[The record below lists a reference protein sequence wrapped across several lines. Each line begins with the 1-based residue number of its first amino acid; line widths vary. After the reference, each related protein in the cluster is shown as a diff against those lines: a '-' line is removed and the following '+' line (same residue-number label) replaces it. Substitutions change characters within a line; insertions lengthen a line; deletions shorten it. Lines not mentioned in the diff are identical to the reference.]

1 MKIISLGVEEGL
13 FDEDSKAR
21 TRILSYGKLFDEY
34 HIVAFTNTKRD
45 KFQIA
50 NVSIYPIFAKNKV
63 RALLEA
69 YKQIRNIIQ
78 KKSNANTVIT
88 SQDPF
93 EIGLLAYF
101 VAKRFTLPLQLQ
113 IHINFFTPE
122 FKQESMRHSWQASIA
137 NYVLPKAQGIRSV
150 SEQITKYLV
159 TQLAISPKKIT
170 TLPIATDIGYFSEV
184 MQLSRPKEIPEKA
197 KVILMASR
205 FEKQKNISLG
215 LEAFAKFAKQ
225 HSDAFLILIGKGS
238 QESVI
243 KNLIMNLCIENKV
256 ILLPWVND
264 LRPWYQFADV
274 FLLTSNYESWGMTVV
289 ESIASGAPVIATT
302 VGCVEEIIKD
312 GVNGYKV
319 NVGDKDMLVERLTQV
334 LYDST
339 FKRAD
344 VRASL
349 NVLDTEAYMQTYQ
362 EALKKLL

>member
-13 FDEDSKAR
+13 FDESSKVR
-21 TRILSYGKLFDEY
+21 ERILSYGKLFDEY
-34 HIVAFTNTKRD
+34 HIIAFTKTKRE
-45 KFQIA
+45 KSQIA

-69 YKQIRNIIQ
+69 YRQIKNIIQ
-78 KKSNANTVIT
+78 DKPKRDTVIT

-93 EIGLLAYF
+93 EIGFLAYF
-101 VAKRFTLPLQLQ
+101 VAKRFAVPLQLQ

-122 FKQESMRHSWQASIA
+122 FKQESIRHVWQARIA
-137 NYVLPKAQGIRSV
+137 NYILPKATGIRSV

-159 TQLAISPKKIT
+159 TQLAISPEKIT

-184 MQLSRPKEIPEKA
+184 MQLPRPKEIPEKA
-197 KVILMASR
+197 KVVLMASR
-205 FEKQKNISLG
+205 FEKQKNIPLG
-215 LEAFAKFAKQ
+215 LEAFVKL
-225 HSDAFLILIGKGS
+225 HSSVFLVLIGRGS

-243 KNLIMNLCIENKV
+243 KNLVTSLHIENKV

-289 ESIASGAPVIATT
+289 ESIASGTPVVATT
-302 VGCVEEIIKD
+302 VGCVEEIIED

-319 NVGDKDMLVERLTQV
+319 NVGDQDMITERLANV
-334 LYDST
+334 LYDSA
-339 FKRAD
+339 FNRSD

-349 NVLDTEAYMQTYQ
+349 NVLDTEAYMQAYQ
-362 EALKKLL
+362 DAFKKLL